1 MANFF
6 VALWE
11 SIFQPGTTPQL
22 IVATHVSFI
31 ALLSTL
37 IWLIYATKGNVHFYA
52 LFIIALCLWV
62 CVIWFI
68 RELKSV
74 DLKNN
79 EQLEGSIKQE
89 PAEKKIASAAEK
101 EQPKSSTMRSR
112 KL

>member
-1 MANFF
+1 MTSFF

-22 IVATHVSFI
+22 VVATHVSFI
-31 ALLSTL
+31 ALLTTL
-37 IWLIYATKGNVHFYA
+37 VWQIYATNGNFHFYA
-52 LFIIALCLWV
+52 LFFIALCLWV
-62 CVIWFI
+62 SVMWFI

-79 EQLEGSIKQE
+79 EQLEGSSKEQLDE
-89 PAEKKIASAAEK
+89 TNAQK
-101 EQPKSSTMRSR
+101 EQPRSQTIRSR